1 MQIRNQHSRKDYEEQ
16 QQSLQKASGDT
27 APLTATATAPEN
39 KGETLEKKTVRI
51 RPGFEVYKPPHAR
64 PTASQ

>member
-16 QQSLQKASGDT
+16 QQSIQKT
-27 APLTATATAPEN
+27 ACDKAPAAAATAPE
-39 KGETLEKKTVRI
+39 KKRETLEKKTVRI

-64 PTASQ
+64 LTASQ